1 MSKKAMRSRNQRLF
15 LRCIRVSK
23 KQCHYRIEWVV
34 EHNEY
39 GIGVARGGSTPIGLG
54 RKSHLK
60 YFMKFDYTFDSAIL
74 TSQLNGSYP
83 ISIVFQRIMKTY
95 KEVESGRIR
104 MRKNWECKLGIH
116 CKWWRKRQCV
126 PEKMFKIKI
135 NPLKSPGQPIP
146 VHPLYPAPVKTN

>member
-1 MSKKAMRSRNQRLF
+1 MSKKATRSRNQRLF
-15 LRCIRVSK
+15 WRWLRVSK
-23 KQCHYRIEWVV
+23 KQCDCKNQWIV
-34 EHNEY
+34 EHIEY
-39 GIGVARGGSTPIGLG
+39 GIGVAREGSTPIGL
-54 RKSHLK
+54 SHQLHLQ

-83 ISIVFQRIMKTY
+83 FSIVFQRIMKAY

-104 MRKNWECKLGIH
+104 MRKKWECKLGIH

-135 NPLKSPGQPIP
+135 NHLKTQEQPNL
-146 VHPLYPAPVKTN
+146 VHPRDHAPVKTN